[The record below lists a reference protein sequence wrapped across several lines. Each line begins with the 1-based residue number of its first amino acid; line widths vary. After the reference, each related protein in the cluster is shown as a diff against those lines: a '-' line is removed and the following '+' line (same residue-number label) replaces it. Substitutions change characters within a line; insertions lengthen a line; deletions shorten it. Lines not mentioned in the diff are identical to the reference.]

1 MHRAE
6 TKQNNHTACAPRIA
20 AIDTGR
26 GLAILMIVTAHVLRK
41 GAAADYLMSTGVV
54 LFCVLSGYVMH
65 RKGTFLQSVQ
75 KRLKRIYLPYLA
87 VGLVSILVYSV
98 LGRYAGSL
106 LQTNAKETETGI
118 LQNLWYLLYANSK
131 NHHSMKWNETL
142 WFFPCFLAALLL
154 SALIEALVQ
163 AAAGKNAEAKKQ
175 ETRDREGESTQRA
188 GKQER
193 AGDGILQERKQ
204 NILRLVLSLLVLL
217 AGWILVSLYDARL
230 PWQGETAC
238 HMLPFLELGI
248 ALGERDRRRR
258 EKKRESESCGCTAAA
273 LTGNDRSG
281 GGENPDRKERT
292 GSLLQTVLLL
302 AAGILLSIP
311 FGGSSI
317 RTDEYPA
324 GFLSYLTIALNV
336 LAFWEIAKIL
346 PAWETLEKLGRRS
359 LGVMLWNK
367 FPVVAVQAAA
377 KHAGI
382 AKWFLE
388 KSTPAAVL
396 IAFLLA
402 IVCVGLCLVWTGIP
416 AWGKAVCRGTAGTAG
431 DGRA

>member
-1 MHRAE
+1 MER
-6 TKQNNHTACAPRIA
+6 
-20 AIDTGR
+20 D
-26 GLAILMIVTAHVLRK
+26 
-41 GAAADYLMSTGVV
+41 
-54 LFCVLSGYVMH
+54 
-65 RKGTFLQSVQ
+65 
-75 KRLKRIYLPYLA
+75 
-87 VGLVSILVYSV
+87 
-98 LGRYAGSL
+98 
-106 LQTNAKETETGI
+106 
-118 LQNLWYLLYANSK
+118 
-131 NHHSMKWNETL
+131 
-142 WFFPCFLAALLL
+142 ALD
-154 SALIEALVQ
+154 
-163 AAAGKNAEAKKQ
+163 AEAKKQ

-324 GFLSYLTIALNV
+324 GFLSYLTIVLNV

-402 IVCVGLCLVWTGIP
+402 IVCVGLCLVWTSRRRARVRKKKRGEKNRRKASGRNHRKCVKKLQIC
-416 AWGKAVCRGTAGTAG
+416 GKKLSISTKKKNIEACLFGTP
-431 DGRA
+431 